1 MHGESAIAR
10 SDGTRVCC
18 YTASCLD
25 SRHRV
30 SRRPPVVRIQYAVK
44 IGRDTRTGLNVVVLG
59 LLMPH
64 SEPERSLSPGTLRTD
79 SSTRRFVR
87 TRCAHRLWLDSRT
100 GHTLAMQHIS
110 ANESLGHASHTS
122 GAIAFAELLSC
133 GLPRRVWWVRASGAH
148 ASCNNCRA
156 SAIKSGPASD
166 VSIECQGV
174 RRALRSARSAWK
186 ISRAM

>member
-1 MHGESAIAR
+1 VGQGEARQRERRRRRANEGCGGAASWRSTHFHPRTAGQLPTTSPRTARRASTRSETWSLVERIRSPRVAVSMHGESAIAR

-25 SRHRV
+25 NRHRV

-44 IGRDTRTGLNVVVLG
+44 IGRDIRTRVNVVVLG

-79 SSTRRFVR
+79 SPTRRLVR

-110 ANESLGHASHTS
+110 A
-122 GAIAFAELLSC
+122 
-133 GLPRRVWWVRASGAH
+133 
-148 ASCNNCRA
+148 
-156 SAIKSGPASD
+156 K
-166 VSIECQGV
+166 
-174 RRALRSARSAWK
+174 
-186 ISRAM
+186 